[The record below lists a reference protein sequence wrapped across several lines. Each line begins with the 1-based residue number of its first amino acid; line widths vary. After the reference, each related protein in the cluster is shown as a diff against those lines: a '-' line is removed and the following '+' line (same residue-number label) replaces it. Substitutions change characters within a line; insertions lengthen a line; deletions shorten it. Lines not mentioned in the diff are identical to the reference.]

1 MDKYGEIIEKMSKFL
16 EEEPSGNF
24 TAIDRHNDGII
35 WHEALRSFEL
45 EKMAKFSNNFDDS
58 KELTLIYLS
67 EVCKYIIENT
77 TCPVSDALV
86 GSPQLEKYRKCLAL
100 TTSKEVLECHRAFV
114 DKMAQ
119 TISIISKH
127 RLIGKESE
135 IGEDVDNAIGVLFE
149 TFANLN
155 FEIYQNSGKPIGH
168 LATTA
173 LSVQACNSLAEC
185 LLRLEKSPD
194 GIYVCYISNP
204 GTLDG
209 WFGFFV
215 KSNGN
220 LFSYHERIDEAY
232 IGQHG
237 NMRNGRY
244 AENKAYDLFPYELCK
259 ASEETDYKGYAKEIR
274 IGEQLNLA
282 GENGDDFGIVIRML
296 LSMAVIARK
305 HSGKTIDGEPVIVNS
320 LLPNNLALLADRESA
335 ADTTAVVEWKG
346 SPIVEYTAKTAAP
359 TFDVSKVLNGEYD
372 KEFNDKWKC
381 WFTGANQDIVDVYG
395 EGFEI
400 QQDKILSSNSSLR
413 LIGNGES
420 EQEFIGT
427 KERLRVQAYYEV
439 RKQLCNYIGQ
449 KMQDEYDDFGGYEE
463 LGKWCR
469 EKIETRK
476 PEILK
481 YCLDAFDS
489 IEQKEDKERY
499 LGALYLNSDNPDK
512 SEGHLDGRFGDQVR
526 AVCIDVYNKPGIE
539 FWGVRMMSQYDGDAR
554 KHRCWLTGKA
564 ASYYFLFSFSS
575 YHQVK
580 DFLGCELPKFCTG
593 WYRDHRY
600 VGNPILDIVDP
611 VSQMITPLEEKYHA
625 FDFAVAL
632 SKSAINKIKKEA
644 NYAK

>member
-24 TAIDRHNDGII
+24 HAIDHTTEGII
-35 WHEALRSFEL
+35 WHHAFRKHNL
-45 EKMAKFSNNFDDS
+45 EQMAEFSNNFDETN
-58 KELTLIYLS
+58 ELTLLYLARL
-67 EVCKYIIENT
+67 CKFIIENT
-77 TCPVSDALV
+77 ACPVTEALF
-86 GSPQLEKYRKCLAL
+86 GSAHLDMYEECLRLA
-100 TTSKEVLECHRAFV
+100 TSEEVRECHRSLV
-114 DKMAQ
+114 EKMARAVSA
-119 TISIISKH
+119 ISSRK
-127 RLIGKESE
+127 LLGNDMEAL
-135 IGEDVDNAIGVLFE
+135 GNAVDDAMDAVFE
-149 TFANLN
+149 TFPKLKY
-155 FEIYQNSGKPIGH
+155 EIYSNSGAPIGN
-168 LATTA
+168 LSTTS
-173 LSVQACNSLAEC
+173 LSVQACGSLAEC

-215 KSNGN
+215 HSNGN
-220 LFSYHERIDEAY
+220 LFSYNERIDEAY

-244 AENKAYDLFPYELCK
+244 AEDKAYELFPYELCEP
-259 ASEETDYKGYAKEIR
+259 SEETDYKGYSKEIK
-274 IGEQLNLA
+274 IGERLKLI
-282 GENGDDFGIVIRML
+282 GEKGDDFGILIRML
-296 LSMAVIARK
+296 LSMSVIAQN
-305 HSGKTIDGEPVIVNS
+305 HCGKTIDGEPVIVNS
-320 LLPNNLALLADRESA
+320 LLPNNVALLAEKETSS
-335 ADTTAVVEWKG
+335 DTTAVVKWKG
-346 SPIVEYTAKTAAP
+346 SPIVEYTARCAAP

-439 RKQLCNYIGQ
+439 RKQLCDYIGQ

-469 EKIETRK
+469 EKIEARK

-481 YCLDAFDS
+481 YCLDAFNS
-489 IEQKEDKERY
+489 IEQKKDKERY

-512 SEGHLDGRFGDQVR
+512 SEGHLDGRFGDPVR
-526 AVCIDVYNKPGIE
+526 AVCIDVYTKPGIE
-539 FWGVRMMSQYDGDAR
+539 FWGVRVMSQYDVDAR

-593 WYRDHRY
+593 WYRDFRY
-600 VGNPILDIVDP
+600 GGNPILDIVDP
-611 VSQMITPLEEKYHA
+611 VSQMITPLEKKYHA

-632 SKSAINKIKKEA
+632 SKSAINKIGKNA
-644 NYAK
+644 